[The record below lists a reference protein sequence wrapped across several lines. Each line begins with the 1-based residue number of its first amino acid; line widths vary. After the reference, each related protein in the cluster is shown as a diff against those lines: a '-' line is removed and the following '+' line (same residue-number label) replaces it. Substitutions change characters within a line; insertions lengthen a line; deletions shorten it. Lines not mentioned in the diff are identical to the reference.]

1 MKRTFFEQLGAADI
15 ERIHSQMLAW
25 ILSDDFGGF
34 NEHKECRISLIEK
47 VFGLNV
53 SKVSQTLAESEKIDL
68 QIDCPEA
75 LIIIENKIKTSQ
87 HSNQLARYRETI
99 QKKYPDRKAIYFFL
113 TLCEELCLDT
123 HWNKV
128 SYTHILSV
136 LDEINTNKG
145 IRNNFHGMILLDYME
160 TIRKFTTVVSVFISD
175 TKNYDRVFLEGK
187 ATKKAKLQRGIDE
200 LPNER
205 FIRQNQLETILQ
217 MYYFQKVR
225 SYLKNPEEYY
235 VVETRG
241 NAILGRHIVR
251 GIRIEEK
258 LFHLGMDFQ
267 DGSFK
272 TMLIADDYDNSTN
285 SDFTE
290 DIHYLYKSLTSHP
303 ENMGYM
309 YFNKPRNRAQIS
321 LTNRKFKNIK
331 WWHLSPEEFAI
342 EFQKEVDNVVLLIEK
357 HLLPSFSIYSSNL

>member
-25 ILSDDFGGF
+25 IFSNDFYGF
-34 NEHKECRISLIEK
+34 DKHKECRIRLIEK
-47 VFGLNV
+47 VFGLNISDV
-53 SKVSQTLAESEKIDL
+53 NRTLAESEKIDL
-68 QIDCPEA
+68 QIDCLEV

-99 QKKYPDRKAIYFFL
+99 QKKYPDKKVTYFLL
-113 TLCEELCLDT
+113 TLCEEQCLDT
-123 HWNKV
+123 HWKNV
-128 SYTHILSV
+128 SYTQILSV

-145 IRNNFHGMILLDYME
+145 INNNFHGMILLDYME
-160 TIRKFTTVVSVFISD
+160 TIRKFTTVIFEFIND

-187 ATKKAKLQRGIDE
+187 ATKKVKLQRGIDE
-200 LPNER
+200 LPNEK

-225 SYLKNPEEYY
+225 SYLKDPMEYY
-235 VVETRG
+235 IVETRG

-251 GIRIEEK
+251 GIRIGEK

-272 TMLIADDYDNSTN
+272 TMLIADDYYNSTS

-290 DIHYLYKSLTSHP
+290 EIHYLYKSLTAHP

-321 LTNRKFKNIK
+321 LTNRKLKSIK
-331 WWHLSPEEFAI
+331 WWHLSPKEFAI
-342 EFQKEVDNVVLLIEK
+342 EFQKEVNNVDLLIKK
-357 HLLPSFSIYSSNL
+357 HLLSSLSIYSSNP